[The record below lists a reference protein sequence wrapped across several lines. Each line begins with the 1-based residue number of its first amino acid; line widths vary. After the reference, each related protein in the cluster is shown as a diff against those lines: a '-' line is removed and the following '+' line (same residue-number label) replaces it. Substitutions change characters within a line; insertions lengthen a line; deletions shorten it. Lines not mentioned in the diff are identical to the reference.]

1 MSPCSSMLLTP
12 WVWCPAGPSHSPR
25 AHCEGQTH
33 RAQQTGLPWQRR
45 GRDGASPAL
54 PPQTI
59 QGIQA
64 KCFRTLPDLI
74 GAYQHPNN
82 GLATPLLHPV
92 HGPGPE
98 EDSGEP
104 GRGRGLFR
112 AGSGE
117 GPAELVALPT
127 DGEDA
132 RAWGHT
138 APCPGAA
145 PASRAHIPQQLHQ
158 KLQEQVHSR

>member
-1 MSPCSSMLLTP
+1 MSPRSSPHGSGVQLALPTHHGHIVRGADP
-12 WVWCPAGPSHSPR
+12 LDKAVWGCPG
-25 AHCEGQTH
+25 
-33 RAQQTGLPWQRR
+33 R
-45 GRDGASPAL
+45 GGGCDGASPAL

-92 HGPGPE
+92 HRPGPD

-104 GRGRGLFR
+104 GRGRGLSR

-117 GPAELVALPT
+117 GPAELVTLPT

-132 RAWGHT
+132 RGWGHT
-138 APCPGAA
+138 VPCSGAA
-145 PASRAHIPQQLHQ
+145 PSSRTHIPQQLHQ
-158 KLQEQVHSR
+158 RLQEQVHSR